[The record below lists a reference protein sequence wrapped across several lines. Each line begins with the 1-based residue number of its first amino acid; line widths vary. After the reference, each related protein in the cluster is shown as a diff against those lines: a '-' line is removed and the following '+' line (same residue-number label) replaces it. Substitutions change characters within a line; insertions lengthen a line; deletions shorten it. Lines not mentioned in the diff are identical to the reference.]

1 MKKLF
6 FYSLL
11 VVSAFTSCKK
21 DDPEPSANVEGKWN
35 LSTADIAINSIVGPD
50 EETIDF
56 QNQGVY
62 LDLKSGNKFSAN
74 MLLTKDFNNIIK
86 AGDMYESDYEMKGN
100 ELTLKI
106 YDADYKSFIPIKLKV
121 ETSTGSQL
129 VLKATKSDLA
139 ETVKTYDELEGNN
152 NLSQMF
158 AVVSSLDVVLTFSK

>member
-1 MKKLF
+1 
-6 FYSLL
+6 
-11 VVSAFTSCKK
+11 
-21 DDPEPSANVEGKWN
+21 
-35 LSTADIAINSIVGPD
+35 
-50 EETIDF
+50 
-56 QNQGVY
+56 
-62 LDLKSGNKFSAN
+62 
-74 MLLTKDFNNIIK
+74 
-86 AGDMYESDYEMKGN
+86 MYESDYEMKGN